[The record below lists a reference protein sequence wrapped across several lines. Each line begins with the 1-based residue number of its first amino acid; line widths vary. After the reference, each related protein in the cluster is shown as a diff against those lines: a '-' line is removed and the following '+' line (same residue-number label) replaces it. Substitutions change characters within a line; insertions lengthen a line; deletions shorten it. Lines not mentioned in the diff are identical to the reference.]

1 MYPLVE
7 SIRAENGQFFL
18 LNYHQDR
25 LERSFLGVFKRS
37 CPWQLKDLLPAAPN
51 QGLFKLRFLYNAS
64 AYSVEVLPYVPKEV
78 KTLKLVEI
86 GEYTYPHK
94 WTDRIVINAAFAQR
108 GSCDDVLM
116 TKNGLLTD
124 TSYCNILLFDGSNWV
139 TPLQP
144 LFNGVQRSYLLDHKK
159 IQTTTIA
166 TTDLSNYQSF
176 QLINAMNPFDPE
188 KRFHRSINE

>member
-7 SIRAENGQFFL
+7 SIKAKNGQFFL
-18 LNYHQDR
+18 LDYHQDR
-25 LERSFLGVFKRS
+25 LERTFYAVFQHP
-37 CPWQLKDLLPAAPN
+37 CPWRLKDLLRAAPKK
-51 QGLFKLRFLYNAS
+51 GLFKLRFLYNATTY
-64 AYSVEVLPYVPKEV
+64 AIEVLPYVPKEI

-86 GEYTYPHK
+86 GDYTYPHK
-94 WTDRIVINAAFAQR
+94 WTDRTVINAAFAQR
-108 GSCDDVLM
+108 GNCDDVLM

-144 LFNGVQRSYLLDHKK
+144 LFDGVQRSYLLDHKK
-159 IQTTTIA
+159 IQTATIA
-166 TTDLSNYQSF
+166 TTDLSHFQSF

-188 KRFHRSINE
+188 KRVHWSINE

>member
-1 MYPLVE
+1 MYPLIE

-18 LNYHQDR
+18 LDYHQDR
-25 LERSFLGVFKRS
+25 LERTFQAVFKRS

-51 QGLFKLRFLYNAS
+51 QGLFKLRFLYNATT
-64 AYSVEVLPYVPKEV
+64 YSIEVLPYVPKEI

-94 WTDRIVINAAFAQR
+94 WTDRTVINTAFAQR
-108 GSCDDVLM
+108 GNCDDVLM

-124 TSYCNILLFDGSNWV
+124 SSYCNILLFDGSNWV

-159 IQTTTIA
+159 IQTATIA
-166 TTDLSNYQSF
+166 TTELSHYRSF

-188 KRFHRSINE
+188 QRFQLNINQ